1 MLEDRQG
8 VPLLMPKKISQEEK
22 DATYQLWIEY
32 KTNPT
37 ESLQTR
43 LLEKY
48 TPLVHKIAGGF
59 THKRPSVLDYDDLIQ
74 AGRVGL
80 LDAIEK
86 FDPDNERGAQFQ
98 TYATFRVR
106 GAILDEINHMDWTPR
121 SVRQNI
127 KEVIRSIESHY
138 TDTGTEPTVE
148 EIAAN
153 TSLDEEE
160 TRLALIQMQKTYMV
174 HADREV
180 IEIVSPTTDADK
192 TELESI
198 IKIAMDKVLTE
209 VEKDYIS
216 MKYFMGYNNREIQEV
231 LFLKPTELKNIRES
245 AIEKLTLEL
254 DAPDE
259 D

>member
-1 MLEDRQG
+1 
-8 VPLLMPKKISQEEK
+8 MPKKISPEEK
-22 DATYQLWIEY
+22 EATYQLWIEY

-37 ESLQTR
+37 EVLRTR

-48 TPLVHKIAGGF
+48 TPLVHKIAGSF
-59 THKRPSVLDYDDLIQ
+59 THKRPSVLDYDDLVQ

-86 FDPDNERGAQFQ
+86 FNPDNDRKAQFQ

-138 TDTGTEPTVE
+138 TNTGTEPTIE
-148 EIAAN
+148 QISSKI
-153 TSLDEEE
+153 SLDEDE
-160 TRLALIQMQKTYMV
+160 TRLALIQMNKTYMV

-180 IEIVSPTTDADK
+180 IEIVSPSTDADK
-192 TELESI
+192 AELESI

-231 LFLKPTELKNIRES
+231 LDLKPAELKTIRES
-245 AIEKLTLEL
+245 SIEKLTAELEVS
-254 DAPDE
+254 E
-259 D
+259 DD